1 MKTITINF
9 KRWSCGAN
17 NGKTLNRIYN
27 RFYLFGYT
35 WTPIVI
41 VEWSL
46 AKRQNHEWSRYDEY
60 TSKCFKCDTFRFR
73 EPNHED
79 YIHVYYTKKNPFGS
93 LDIPKCKK

>member
-9 KRWSCGAN
+9 KRWSSGAKN
-17 NGKTLNRIYN
+17 RKTLNRIYN

-46 AKRQNHEWSRYDEY
+46 AKRDNHEWVGNKY
-60 TSKCFKCDTFRFR
+60 TCICSKCDTFRFR

-93 LDIPKCKK
+93 LDIPKCKR